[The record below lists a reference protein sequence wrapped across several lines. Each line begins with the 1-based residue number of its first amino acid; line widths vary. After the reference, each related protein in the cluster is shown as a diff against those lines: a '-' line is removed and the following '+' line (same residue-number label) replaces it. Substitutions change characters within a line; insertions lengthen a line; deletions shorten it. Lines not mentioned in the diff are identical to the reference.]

1 MEQSSV
7 MTPAVATVGHRFRP
21 RRLRLGRFVVAVGLA
36 ALCWAM
42 IILAACALRAWL
54 A

>member
-1 MEQSSV
+1 MEQPSV
-7 MTPAVATVGHRFRP
+7 TAPPVATVGPRCRT
-21 RRLRLGRFVVAVGLA
+21 RRLRLDRFAVATGLA

-42 IILAACALRAWL
+42 IILAASALRAWL

>member
-7 MTPAVATVGHRFRP
+7 MGRSVATVGHRFRP
-21 RRLRLGRFVVAVGLA
+21 RRLRLGRFVVATGLA
-36 ALCWAM
+36 ALSWAV
-42 IILAACALRAWL
+42 IISAWCAFNAWL